1 MSKESIKNLIESEL
15 NKSTNELSKKLES
28 CRIDILEIIPPPE
41 IAWEI
46 RDDNSEEFNILGTH
60 GNFSL
65 VKGKAKSKKSFFINM
80 AIAAAVGKGLLQNKL
95 RSLLKDNF
103 NKVLYFDT
111 EQSKYHVQKAVKR
124 ICTQI
129 GVGIPSNLNT
139 YGLRK
144 SSPSERLKLVEYAIE
159 NTPNLGFVVI
169 DGIRDLIT
177 SINDEAEASN
187 IASKLLKW
195 TEEYNIHIVVVL
207 HENPGS
213 DKARGHIGTELMNKA
228 ETVIALQ
235 VDKYDENVS
244 TVSAGFCRNKSFKP
258 FAFEI
263 TDDGLPKIIEDYVI
277 QSKSKKGFD
286 VLTLDPIDKFQLL
299 KEVFKN
305 GEGFQYSELVTQIR
319 IVLDKKYQG
328 TKGKGENKIKEV
340 ITTSKKDGW
349 LIQSGYGQRLYIRE
363 TIRLVIHRFSAYI

>member
-1 MSKESIKNLIESEL
+1 MSKESIKNSIELEL
-15 NKSTNELSKKLES
+15 SKSTNELSKKLDA

-95 RSLLKDNF
+95 RSPLKDDF
-103 NKVLYFDT
+103 NQVLYFDT

-124 ICTQI
+124 ICSQI
-129 GVGIPSNLNT
+129 GVEIPSNLNT

-144 SSPSERLKLVEYAIE
+144 SRPSERLKLVEYAIE

-169 DGIRDLIT
+169 DGIRDLVT

-195 TEEYNIHIVVVL
+195 TEEFNIHIIVVL

-213 DKARGHIGTELMNKA
+213 DKARGHIGTELTNKA
-228 ETVIALQ
+228 ETVIALE
-235 VDKYDENVS
+235 VDKSDDNIS
-244 TVSAGFCRNKSFKP
+244 TVTAGFCRNKSFKP

-286 VLTLDPIDKFQLL
+286 VLTLSQSDKFTLL
-299 KEVFKN
+299 QKVFKN
-305 GEGFQYSELVTQIR
+305 GEGFQHGELATQIKV
-319 IVLDKKYQG
+319 VLDKKYQG
-328 TKGKGENKIKEV
+328 TKGKGQSKIKQL
-340 ITTSKKDGW
+340 ITESKNDGW
-349 LIQSGYGQRLYIRE
+349 LIQDGARQPYTLGKLS
-363 TIRLVIHRFSAYI
+363 V

>member
-15 NKSTNELSKKLES
+15 NKSTNELFKKLES
-28 CRIDILEIIPPPE
+28 CRIDVLEVIPPPE

-46 RDDNSEEFNILGTH
+46 RDDDSEEFNILGTH

-95 RSLLKDNF
+95 RSPLKDDF
-103 NKVLYFDT
+103 NQVLYFDT
-111 EQSKYHVQKAVKR
+111 EQSKYHVQRAVKG

-144 SSPSERLKLVEYAIE
+144 LSPSERLKLVEYAIE

-169 DGIRDLIT
+169 DGIRDLVT

-235 VDKYDENVS
+235 VDKYDESTS
-244 TVSAGFCRNKSFKP
+244 TVSAGFCRNKAFKP
-258 FAFEI
+258 FAFTI
-263 TDDGLPKIIEDYVI
+263 TDEGLPQILEDYTI
-277 QSKSKKGFD
+277 EMASKKKGFD
-286 VLTLDPIDKFQLL
+286 VLALSPSDKFTLL
-299 KEVFKN
+299 QKVFKN
-305 GEGFQYSELVTQIR
+305 GEGFQHGELVTQIK
-319 IVLDKKYQG
+319 IVLDNKYKG
-328 TKGKGENKIKEV
+328 YKGKGITKIKEL
-340 ITTSKKDGW
+340 ITASKNDGW
-349 LIQSGYGQRLYIRE
+349 LIQDGNRQPYKLGKLS
-363 TIRLVIHRFSAYI
+363 V

>member
-144 SSPSERLKLVEYAIE
+144 SSSSERLKLVEYAIE

-244 TVSAGFCRNKSFKP
+244 TVTAGFCRNKSFKP

-340 ITTSKKDGW
+340 ITTAKKDEW
-349 LIQSGYGQRLYIRE
+349 LIQSGYGG
-363 TIRLVIHRFSAYI
+363 AYTLGKLSV

>member
-1 MSKESIKNLIESEL
+1 MSKESFKKEIHLEL

-28 CRIDILEIIPPPE
+28 YRIDISEDIPEPE

-46 RDDNSEEFNILGTH
+46 RDDNTEEFNILGTL

-65 VKGKAKSKKSFFINM
+65 VKGKAKSKKTFFINM
-80 AIAAAVGKGLLQNKL
+80 AIAAAVGKGVLQNKL
-95 RSLLKDNF
+95 KSPLKDDF
-103 NKVLYFDT
+103 NQVLYFDT

-124 ICTQI
+124 VCSQICI
-129 GVGIPSNLNT
+129 DIPSNLNT

-235 VDKYDENVS
+235 VDKYDES
-244 TVSAGFCRNKSFKP
+244 ISIVSAGFCRNKSFKP
-258 FAFEI
+258 FAFMI
-263 TDDGLPKIIEDYVI
+263 TKYGLPQIIEDYEV
-277 QSKSKKGFD
+277 QSESKKKGFD
-286 VLTLDPIDKFQLL
+286 VLTLSPQDKFQVL

-305 GEGFQYSELVTQIR
+305 GEGFQHSELVTQIK
-319 IVLDKKYQG
+319 IVLDNKYKG
-328 TKGKGENKIKEV
+328 TKGKGITKIKEL
-340 ITTSKKDGW
+340 ITASKNDGW
-349 LIQSGYGQRLYIRE
+349 LIQDGNRQPYKLGKLS
-363 TIRLVIHRFSAYI
+363 V

>member
-1 MSKESIKNLIESEL
+1 MSKESFKNSIELEL
-15 NKSTNELSKKLES
+15 NKSTNELFKKLES
-28 CRIDILEIIPPPE
+28 YKIDILKVIPPPE
-41 IAWEI
+41 IAWEVK
-46 RDDNSEEFNILGTH
+46 DDNSGEFILLGTL
-60 GNFSL
+60 GNFSM

-80 AIAAAVGKGLLQNKL
+80 AISAAVSKGLIQNKL
-95 RSLLKDNF
+95 RSPLKDDF
-103 NKVLYFDT
+103 NQVVYFDT
-111 EQSKYHVQKAVKR
+111 EQSEWHVQKAVKG

-129 GVGIPSNLNT
+129 VVGIPSNLNT

-144 SSPSERLKLVEYAIE
+144 SSPSDRLKLVEYAIE

-244 TVSAGFCRNKSFKP
+244 VVSAGFCRNKAFKP
-258 FAFEI
+258 FAFTI
-263 TDDGLPKIIEDYVI
+263 TDEGLPEMIEDYVI
-277 QSKSKKGFD
+277 VMTSKKKGFD
-286 VLTLDPIDKFQLL
+286 LLTLSPEDKFQVL
-299 KEVFKN
+299 KEVFENGEELKN
-305 GEGFQYSELVTQIR
+305 GELVNQMK
-319 IVLDKKYQG
+319 IVVNKSFNG
-328 TKGKGENKIKEV
+328 RKGIGLNKIKKL
-340 ITTSKKDGW
+340 ITESKNEGW
-349 LIQSGYGQRLYIRE
+349 LIQDGYGKPYTLGK
-363 TIRLVIHRFSAYI
+363 LSV

>member
-1 MSKESIKNLIESEL
+1 MSKESIKNSIELEL
-15 NKSTNELSKKLES
+15 SKSTNELSEKLES

-46 RDDNSEEFNILGTH
+46 RDDNSEEFNILGTL

-95 RSLLKDNF
+95 RSPLKDDF
-103 NKVLYFDT
+103 NQVLYFDT

-159 NTPNLGFVVI
+159 NTPDLGFLVI

-177 SINDEAEASN
+177 SINDESESTN
-187 IASKLLKW
+187 MASKLLKW
-195 TEEYNIHIVVVL
+195 TEVYNIHIIVVL

-213 DKARGHIGTELMNKA
+213 DKARGHIGTELTNKA
-228 ETVIALQ
+228 ETVIALE
-235 VDKYDENVS
+235 VDKSDDNIS
-244 TVSAGFCRNKSFKP
+244 TVTAGFCRNKSFKP

-263 TDDGLPKIIEDYVI
+263 TDEGLPKIIEDYVI

-286 VLTLDPIDKFQLL
+286 VLTLSQSDKFTLL
-299 KEVFKN
+299 QKVFKN
-305 GEGFQYSELVTQIR
+305 GEGFQHSELVSQIK
-319 IVLDKKYQG
+319 IVLDNKYQG
-328 TKGKGENKIKEV
+328 TKGKGQSKIKQL
-340 ITTSKKDGW
+340 ITESKNDGW
-349 LIQSGYGQRLYIRE
+349 LIQDGARQPYTLGKLS
-363 TIRLVIHRFSAYI
+363 V

>member
-1 MSKESIKNLIESEL
+1 MRKESIKNLIESEL

-159 NTPNLGFVVI
+159 NTPKLGFVVI

-187 IASKLLKW
+187 IASNLLKW

-244 TVSAGFCRNKSFKP
+244 TVTAGFCRNKSFKP

-305 GEGFQYSELVTQIR
+305 GEGFQHSELVTQIR

-328 TKGKGENKIKEV
+328 SKGKGENKIKEV
-340 ITTSKKDGW
+340 ITTAKKDEW
-349 LIQSGYGQRLYIRE
+349 LIQSGYGG
-363 TIRLVIHRFSAYI
+363 AYTLGKLSV

>member
-1 MSKESIKNLIESEL
+1 MSKESIKNSIELEL
-15 NKSTNELSKKLES
+15 SKSTNELSEKLES

-46 RDDNSEEFNILGTH
+46 RDDNSEEFNILGTL

-95 RSLLKDNF
+95 RSPLKDDF
-103 NKVLYFDT
+103 NQVLYFDT

-159 NTPNLGFVVI
+159 NTPDLGFLVI

-177 SINDEAEASN
+177 SINDESESTN
-187 IASKLLKW
+187 MASKLLKW
-195 TEEYNIHIVVVL
+195 TEVYNIHIIVVL

-213 DKARGHIGTELMNKA
+213 DKARGHIGTELTNKA
-228 ETVIALQ
+228 ETVIALE
-235 VDKYDENVS
+235 VDKSDDNIS
-244 TVSAGFCRNKSFKP
+244 TVTAGFCRNKSFKP

-286 VLTLDPIDKFQLL
+286 VLTLSQSDKFTLL
-299 KEVFKN
+299 QKVFKN
-305 GEGFQYSELVTQIR
+305 GEGFQHSELVSQIK
-319 IVLDKKYQG
+319 IVLDNKYQG
-328 TKGKGENKIKEV
+328 TKGKGQSKIKEL
-340 ITTSKKDGW
+340 ITESKNNGW
-349 LIQSGYGQRLYIRE
+349 LIQSGARQPYTLGKLS
-363 TIRLVIHRFSAYI
+363 V

>member
-1 MSKESIKNLIESEL
+1 MSKESFKNLIESEL

-46 RDDNSEEFNILGTH
+46 KDDDSGEFNILGTH

-159 NTPNLGFVVI
+159 NTPSLGFVVI

-187 IASKLLKW
+187 IASNLLKW
-195 TEEYNIHIVVVL
+195 TEEFNIHIIVVL

-235 VDKYDENVS
+235 VDKYDESVS
-244 TVSAGFCRNKSFKP
+244 SVSAGFCRNKAFKP
-258 FAFEI
+258 FAFTI
-263 TDDGLPKIIEDYVI
+263 TDEGLPEIIEDYVI
-277 QSKSKKGFD
+277 EMTSKKKGFD
-286 VLTLDPIDKFQLL
+286 VLALSPSDKFQVL
-299 KEVFKN
+299 KKVFEN
-305 GEGFQYSELVTQIR
+305 GEGFLHSELVTQIKV
-319 IVLDKKYQG
+319 VLDNKYQG
-328 TKGKGENKIKEV
+328 TKGKGITKIKEL
-340 ITTSKKDGW
+340 ITTSKNDGW
-349 LIQSGYGQRLYIRE
+349 LIQDGNRQPYKLGKLS
-363 TIRLVIHRFSAYI
+363 V

>member
-1 MSKESIKNLIESEL
+1 MSKESFKNSIELEL

-95 RSLLKDNF
+95 RSPLKDDF
-103 NKVLYFDT
+103 NQVLYFDT

-129 GVGIPSNLNT
+129 GFGIPSNLNT

-144 SSPSERLKLVEYAIE
+144 LNPSERLKLVEYAIE
-159 NTPNLGFVVI
+159 NTPSLGFVVI

-195 TEEYNIHIVVVL
+195 TEEFNIHMVVVL

-235 VDKYDENVS
+235 VDKYDGS
-244 TVSAGFCRNKSFKP
+244 ISIVSAGFCRNKSFKP

-286 VLTLDPIDKFQLL
+286 VLTLSQSDKFTLL
-299 KEVFKN
+299 QKVFKN
-305 GEGFQYSELVTQIR
+305 GEGFQHGELTTQIKV
-319 IVLDKKYQG
+319 VLDKKYQG
-328 TKGKGENKIKEV
+328 TKGKGQSKIKQL
-340 ITTSKKDGW
+340 ITESKNDGW
-349 LIQSGYGQRLYIRE
+349 LIQDGARQPYTLGKLS
-363 TIRLVIHRFSAYI
+363 V

>member
-15 NKSTNELSKKLES
+15 NKSTNELFKKLES
-28 CRIDILEIIPPPE
+28 CRIDVLEVIPPPE

-46 RDDNSEEFNILGTH
+46 KDNSSEEFNILGTH

-80 AIAAAVGKGLLQNKL
+80 AIAAAVGIGLLQNKL
-95 RSLLKDNF
+95 RGPLKDGF
-103 NKVLYFDT
+103 NQVLYFDT

-129 GVGIPSNLNT
+129 DVGVPSNLNT

-159 NTPNLGFVVI
+159 NTPNLGFIVI

-177 SINDEAEASN
+177 SINDETEASN

-195 TEEYNIHIVVVL
+195 TEEFNIHIVVVL

-244 TVSAGFCRNKSFKP
+244 IVSAGFCRNKAFKP
-258 FAFEI
+258 FAFTI
-263 TDDGLPKIIEDYVI
+263 TDEGLPEMIEDYVI
-277 QSKSKKGFD
+277 EMTSKKKGFD
-286 VLTLDPIDKFQLL
+286 LLTLSPEDKFQVL
-299 KEVFKN
+299 KEVFENGEELKN
-305 GEGFQYSELVTQIR
+305 GELVNQMK
-319 IVLDKKYQG
+319 IVVNKSFNG
-328 TKGKGENKIKEV
+328 RKGIGLNKIKKL
-340 ITTSKKDGW
+340 ITESKNKEW
-349 LIQSGYGQRLYIRE
+349 LIQDGYGKPYKLGK
-363 TIRLVIHRFSAYI
+363 LSV

>member
-1 MSKESIKNLIESEL
+1 MSKESFKNLIELEL

-187 IASKLLKW
+187 IASNLLKW

-244 TVSAGFCRNKSFKP
+244 TVTAGFCRNKSFKP

-340 ITTSKKDGW
+340 ITTAKKDEW
-349 LIQSGYGQRLYIRE
+349 LIQSGYGG
-363 TIRLVIHRFSAYI
+363 AYTLGKLSV

>member
-28 CRIDILEIIPPPE
+28 CRIDVLEVIPSPE

-159 NTPNLGFVVI
+159 NTPKLGFVVI

-187 IASKLLKW
+187 IASNLLKW

-244 TVSAGFCRNKSFKP
+244 TVTAGFCRNKSFKP

-328 TKGKGENKIKEV
+328 SKGKGENKIKEV
-340 ITTSKKDGW
+340 ITTAKKDEW
-349 LIQSGYGQRLYIRE
+349 LIQSGYGG
-363 TIRLVIHRFSAYI
+363 AYTLGKLSV

>member
-1 MSKESIKNLIESEL
+1 MSKESFKNLIESEL

-46 RDDNSEEFNILGTH
+46 KDDDSGEFNILGTH

-124 ICTQI
+124 ICSQI

-159 NTPNLGFVVI
+159 NTPSLGFVVI

-187 IASKLLKW
+187 IASNLLKW
-195 TEEYNIHIVVVL
+195 TEEFNIHIIVVL

-235 VDKYDENVS
+235 VDKYDESVS
-244 TVSAGFCRNKSFKP
+244 SVSAGFCRNKAFKP
-258 FAFEI
+258 FAFTI

-277 QSKSKKGFD
+277 PSNSKKAFD
-286 VLTLDPIDKFQLL
+286 VLMLNPIDKFQVLE
-299 KEVFKN
+299 KVFEN
-305 GEGFQYSELVTQIR
+305 GEGFQHSELVNQIK
-319 IVLDKKYQG
+319 IVLDIRYKG
-328 TKGKGENKIKEV
+328 TKGKGQSKIKQL
-340 ITTSKKDGW
+340 ITESKNEGW
-349 LIQSGYGQRLYIRE
+349 LIQNGNRQPYELGILS
-363 TIRLVIHRFSAYI
+363 V

>member
-1 MSKESIKNLIESEL
+1 MSKESFKSSIELEL
-15 NKSTNELSKKLES
+15 NKSTNELSKKLDA

-46 RDDNSEEFNILGTH
+46 RDDDSEEFILLGTL
-60 GNFSL
+60 GNFSM

-95 RSLLKDNF
+95 RSPLKDGF
-103 NKVLYFDT
+103 NQVLYFDT
-111 EQSKYHVQKAVKR
+111 EQSKYHVQRAVKR
-124 ICTQI
+124 IFTQI

-159 NTPNLGFVVI
+159 NTPDLGFVVI

-177 SINDEAEASN
+177 SINDESESTN
-187 IASKLLKW
+187 MASKLLKW
-195 TEEYNIHIVVVL
+195 TEVYNIHIIVVL

-244 TVSAGFCRNKSFKP
+244 TVTAGFCRNKSFKP

-286 VLTLDPIDKFQLL
+286 VLTLDPIDKFQIL
-299 KEVFKN
+299 KEVFEN

-328 TKGKGENKIKEV
+328 SKGKGENKIKEV
-340 ITTSKKDGW
+340 ITTAKKDEW
-349 LIQSGYGQRLYIRE
+349 LIQSGYG
-363 TIRLVIHRFSAYI
+363 SAYTLGKLSV

>member
-1 MSKESIKNLIESEL
+1 MSKESFKKEIHLEL
-15 NKSTNELSKKLES
+15 NKSTNKLSKKLDA
-28 CRIDILEIIPPPE
+28 CRIDILEIIPSPE

-46 RDDNSEEFNILGTH
+46 RDDNSEEFNILGTL

-95 RSLLKDNF
+95 RSPLKDDF
-103 NKVLYFDT
+103 NQVLYFDT

-129 GVGIPSNLNT
+129 GFGIPSNLNT

-159 NTPNLGFVVI
+159 NTPDLGFVVI
-169 DGIRDLIT
+169 DGIRDLII
-177 SINDEAEASN
+177 SINDESESTN
-187 IASKLLKW
+187 MASKLLKW
-195 TEEYNIHIVVVL
+195 TEVYNIHIIVVL

-213 DKARGHIGTELMNKA
+213 DKARGHIGTELTNKA
-228 ETVIALQ
+228 ETVIALE
-235 VDKYDENVS
+235 VDKSDDNIS
-244 TVSAGFCRNKSFKP
+244 TVTAGFCRNKSFKP

-286 VLTLDPIDKFQLL
+286 VLTLDPIDKFQIL
-299 KEVFKN
+299 KEVFEN
-305 GEGFQYSELVTQIR
+305 GAGFQYSELVTQIR

-340 ITTSKKDGW
+340 ITTAKKDEW
-349 LIQSGYGQRLYIRE
+349 LIQSGYGG
-363 TIRLVIHRFSAYI
+363 AYTLGKLSV

>member
-1 MSKESIKNLIESEL
+1 MSKESFKNSIELEL
-15 NKSTNELSKKLES
+15 NKFTSKLSKKLDA

-95 RSLLKDNF
+95 RSPLKDGF
-103 NKVLYFDT
+103 NQVLYFDT
-111 EQSKYHVQKAVKR
+111 EQSKYHVQRAVKR

-129 GVGIPSNLNT
+129 DVGVPSNLNT

-195 TEEYNIHIVVVL
+195 TEEFNIHMVVVL

-244 TVSAGFCRNKSFKP
+244 IVSAGFCRNKAFKP
-258 FAFEI
+258 FAFTI
-263 TDDGLPKIIEDYVI
+263 TDEGLPEMIEDYVI
-277 QSKSKKGFD
+277 EMTSKKKGFD
-286 VLTLDPIDKFQLL
+286 LLTLSPEDKFQLL
-299 KEVFKN
+299 KEVFENGEELKN
-305 GEGFQYSELVTQIR
+305 GELVNQMKIVVNKSFSGRKGIGLDNIKKLITESRDEGWVIQEGIR
-319 IVLDKKYQG
+319 KPYKL
-328 TKGKGENKIKEV
+328 GKLSV
-340 ITTSKKDGW
+340 
-349 LIQSGYGQRLYIRE
+349 
-363 TIRLVIHRFSAYI
+363 

>member
-1 MSKESIKNLIESEL
+1 MSKESFKNLIESEL

-187 IASKLLKW
+187 IASNLLKW

-244 TVSAGFCRNKSFKP
+244 TVTAGFCRNKSFKP

-340 ITTSKKDGW
+340 ITTAKKDEW
-349 LIQSGYGQRLYIRE
+349 LIQSGYGG
-363 TIRLVIHRFSAYI
+363 AYTLGKLSV